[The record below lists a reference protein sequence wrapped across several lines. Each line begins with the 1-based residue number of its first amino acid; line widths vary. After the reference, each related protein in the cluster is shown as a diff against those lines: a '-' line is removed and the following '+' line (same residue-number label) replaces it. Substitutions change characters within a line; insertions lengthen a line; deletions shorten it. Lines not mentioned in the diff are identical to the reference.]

1 MKKRP
6 KQQMGWVIALLFW
19 AFVPGAWAQ
28 TQPPAPV
35 REQVTATR
43 PALVLTYP
51 EGSTV
56 TLKLNGTSR
65 LPKANGEAKVQR
77 KKGATEI
84 EVELDEMKP
93 AHLFGGDFNTYVLW
107 AVSPEGQ
114 VNNLGEFILQGNRSK
129 LNVTTP
135 LQTFGLFI
143 TAEPHFL
150 VQYPSR
156 FLVLENTRPVGQQA
170 DLVRTSQIEYRGY
183 LGVYEFDRDSLATA
197 PEAKSEVRT
206 ELRQARTA
214 IQLAE
219 RAQAQQYALEKLT
232 QARVSLQQAEQLV
245 QSRAT
250 RTTIANMEKAAIR
263 AAYEAQLQAEEGAI
277 RAAAEAERKARE
289 EQEARLRQEAQRAEL
304 AKAEEARRRA
314 EAEAARARAQAE
326 EERARREA
334 EEARRMEQGAREKAE
349 AARREEEEAR
359 RKEVEAR
366 LAAER
371 AEQEKQALRAKLL
384 DQFNRILP
392 TQDTPRGLLV
402 TMADVLFDFGK
413 FDLRPGA
420 REALAKL
427 SGIVLAHPGLELD
440 IEGHTDSVGSE
451 EVNQRLSEKR
461 AEAVRDY
468 LIQQGLDAGSLRS
481 RGHGKG
487 MPVASNDTAAGRQQN
502 RRVEMIVSGEVI
514 GTKIGATP
522 R

>member
-1 MKKRP
+1 MEMKRRDLG
-6 KQQMGWVIALLFW
+6 GWLVAL
-19 AFVPGAWAQ
+19 FVWVFAPAAWAQ
-28 TQPPAPV
+28 TQPPTPV

-65 LPKANGEAKVQR
+65 LPKANGEAKVER
-77 KKGATEI
+77 KKGATEV

-93 AHLFGGDFNTYVLW
+93 AHLFGGDFNTFVLW

-114 VNNLGEFILQGNRSK
+114 MNNLGEFILQGNRSK

-135 LQTFGLFI
+135 QQTFGLFI

-150 VQYPSR
+150 IQYPSR

-170 DLVRTSQIEYRGY
+170 DLVRTTQIEYRGY
-183 LGVYEFDRDSLATA
+183 LGVYEFDRDSLGTV

-232 QARVSLQQAEQLV
+232 QARVSLQQAEQMV
-245 QSRAT
+245 QSKAT

-277 RAAAEAERKARE
+277 RAAAEAERMARE
-289 EQEARLRQEAQRAEL
+289 EQEARLREEAQRAEL

-314 EAEAARARAQAE
+314 EAEAAQARALAE

-334 EEARRMEQGAREKAE
+334 EDARRQ
-349 AARREEEEAR
+349 EEEAR
-359 RKEVEAR
+359 RKEEEAR
-366 LAAER
+366 LAAQR
-371 AEQEKQALRAKLL
+371 AEQEKQALRAQLL
-384 DQFNRILP
+384 EQFNRILP
-392 TQDTPRGLLV
+392 TRDTPRGLQV

-413 FDLRPGA
+413 FNLRSEA

-440 IEGHTDSVGSE
+440 IEGHTDSVGTE
-451 EVNQRLSEKR
+451 EFNQRLSEKR

-468 LIQQGLDAGSLRS
+468 LVQQGLEAGSLRS
-481 RGHGKG
+481 RGFGKT
-487 MPVASNDTAAGRQQN
+487 MPVASNETAAGRQQN
-502 RRVEMIVSGEVI
+502 RRVEIIVSGEVI